1 MNVKYRY
8 TKNFIKSYLNNINK
22 KEKDLCFI
30 EAHAKT
36 SIIYIQ
42 GGPEFIVQT
51 LRVGTGYCNN
61 HLLYRNVWAQVTR
74 WGASK
79 EKNRRKERQSFIESV
94 VDKSNVYNNCS
105 KLCPP
110 VAIHVW
116 QRRWSDCCT
125 HSKMPS
131 ISRTRAADSD
141 TRVTRY

>member
-1 MNVKYRY
+1 MELIQIFEKWKMNVKYRY

-74 WGASK
+74 
-79 EKNRRKERQSFIESV
+79 
-94 VDKSNVYNNCS
+94 
-105 KLCPP
+105 
-110 VAIHVW
+110 
-116 QRRWSDCCT
+116 
-125 HSKMPS
+125 
-131 ISRTRAADSD
+131 
-141 TRVTRY
+141 